1 MSKFTRED
9 LKNWFRDIHRD
20 EQDIQV
26 ESKDGLLTE
35 SYGDGN
41 DPMSHKPYASSGT
54 FSSAGSEARHSA
66 RRREESP
73 PVASG
78 RTIYALI
85 NIPYEPSIVV
95 SENSME
101 ALRGEISEWVDNPLG
116 ASVEAIF
123 YADIIEGEL

>member
-1 MSKFTRED
+1 MKLNKGYLKKMIKEALEKVDWDNPSASWDANDQDNRE
-9 LKNWFRDIHRD
+9 RGQ
-20 EQDIQV
+20 EY
-26 ESKDGLLTE
+26 T
-35 SYGDGN
+35 
-41 DPMSHKPYASSGT
+41 SSGT
-54 FSSAGSEARHSA
+54 FSSAGSEARHAA
-66 RRREESP
+66 RRREERGAP
-73 PVASG
+73 G

-101 ALRGEISEWVDNPLG
+101 ALRKEISEWVDNPLG